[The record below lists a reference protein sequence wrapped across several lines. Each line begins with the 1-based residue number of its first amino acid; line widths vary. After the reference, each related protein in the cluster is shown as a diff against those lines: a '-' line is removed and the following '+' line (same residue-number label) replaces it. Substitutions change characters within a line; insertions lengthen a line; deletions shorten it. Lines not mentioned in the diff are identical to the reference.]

1 MRDYLSPERNRVA
14 LLTIDAQRDFCMSSG
29 RGKAG
34 CSAPFTAA
42 MTRLTEG
49 FRAKGR
55 PIVHVVRLYR
65 CDGSNVELCNQG
77 LDRRRPAHRHAG
89 HLRRR
94 APDRVEA

>member
-65 CDGSNVELCNQG
+65 CDGSNVECVSMRTEHQMLGSQVSASSSVG
-77 LDRRRPAHRHAG
+77 LMSII
-89 HLRRR
+89 L
-94 APDRVEA
+94 